1 MLAYVQNGV
10 VWSIPYSFGLKAACL
25 LSIQRTTNTLEKLHL
40 DGYFGGMNSQ
50 EKRGRDGGDVFGQ
63 NSSSFFLSSPFA
75 WKSLTFYCLSHAVTV
90 AVFSTLF
97 QGEEEGET
105 EGVMAHGFVL

>member
-1 MLAYVQNGV
+1 
-10 VWSIPYSFGLKAACL
+10 
-25 LSIQRTTNTLEKLHL
+25 
-40 DGYFGGMNSQ
+40 MNSQ
-50 EKRGRDGGDVFGQ
+50 EKRGREGDVFGQ
-63 NSSSFFLSSPFA
+63 NSSSFFLLSPFA

-97 QGEEEGET
+97 QGEEEGE